1 MVPAGHICEV
11 LGGRSAARLARV
23 AGAGPPAPCLRQVR
37 GQRALQQ
44 LDYVLADVGKEF
56 ECVSAKTKW
65 LANQK
70 KKERKKNKEKFNSR
84 FRPFFL
90 SGL

>member
-1 MVPAGHICEV
+1 MVPAGHIREV
-11 LGGRSAARLARV
+11 LGGRGAARLARV
-23 AGAGPPAPCLRQVR
+23 AGAGPPAPCMRQVR

-44 LDYVLADVGKEF
+44 LDYVLADVGKEL

-65 LANQK
+65 LAQR
-70 KKERKKNKEKFNSR
+70 KKEKKPKKSSNSR